1 MTLLNKAAF
10 QSVDFNYP
18 YFLSAVHMICNSAGS
33 QLIFWSL
40 ERARNSGDKSAV
52 EANPVTQ
59 LLGTIQRQSLD
70 AKGQR
75 LILAFSVI
83 FSLNI
88 AIGNVSLKYVSVNF
102 NQVRKPFRSV
112 KKEGVCWNGLYDLRG
127 LSLSEHCTGHA
138 FVGTSHY
145 HCYGTFPWQENL
157 IASSIGR
164 IACHYWSGHG
174 VFWRHVVYCHWF
186 LLHCHV
192 YLTCC
197 PEGGGQWRNVDGT
210 SQAAPCGLV
219 GSHVSHKWKN

>member
-1 MTLLNKAAF
+1 MNQLINRLWLVIWTLNNIGVTLLNKAAF

-40 ERARNSGDKSAV
+40 ERARASGDKAAV

-59 LLGTIQRQSLD
+59 LLGAIQRQTLD

-102 NQVRKPFRSV
+102 NQVRL
-112 KKEGVCWNGLYDLRG
+112 VCCRCLASAEARRLGWRFCMQSRLVATLCKQSRR
-127 LSLSEHCTGHA
+127 L
-138 FVGTSHY
+138 
-145 HCYGTFPWQENL
+145 TF
-157 IASSIGR
+157 
-164 IACHYWSGHG
+164 
-174 VFWRHVVYCHWF
+174 
-186 LLHCHV
+186 
-192 YLTCC
+192 
-197 PEGGGQWRNVDGT
+197 
-210 SQAAPCGLV
+210 
-219 GSHVSHKWKN
+219 